1 MNEVTKTTAV
11 TLEFNAIYKE
21 FKPAIIAHLRTK
33 IQNEEERDDIEMR
46 VWDKLNRHLE
56 CHVSGAYNPIRGK
69 MNTWLFT
76 IVKNEIIDYFRS
88 DRYKKHEMLTTK
100 VCSMVNEE
108 NENINFQFVGEG
120 TASTTME
127 NNELSD
133 KILTA
138 FDKIKPTYKDIA
150 IQYFLHEKKYDE
162 IAVAMSIPLNTVKV
176 AILRAREVL
185 QNNLKAE
192 YASM

>member
-1 MNEVTKTTAV
+1 MNEVTKTTAK
-11 TLEFNAIYKE
+11 LEFNSLYKE
-21 FKPAIIAHLRTK
+21 FKPAIGAHLRTK

-46 VWDKLNRHLE
+46 VWAKLDANLHT
-56 CHVSGAYNPIRGK
+56 YNATKGQ

-76 IVKNEIIDYFRS
+76 IVKNEIIDYYRS
-88 DRYKKHEMLTTK
+88 DRYKKHELLTSK
-100 VCSMVNEE
+100 VCSMTNEE
-108 NENINFQFVGEG
+108 GNETFQFIADN
-120 TASTTME
+120 TASTEIE

-150 IQYFLHEKKYDE
+150 IQFFLYEKKYSE
-162 IAVAMSIPLNTVKV
+162 IADAMSIPLNTVKV

-192 YASM
+192 YASL